1 LAGSFGT
8 SSELASAA
16 FVTVAEL
23 WKWAEVGSWG
33 KPNRS
38 AAERHV
44 MAACCLSHKVPLV
57 TLNWADFVDF
67 AERQGPVLLGE
78 DA

>member
-1 LAGSFGT
+1 
-8 SSELASAA
+8 
-16 FVTVAEL
+16 
-23 WKWAEVGSWG
+23 
-33 KPNRS
+33 
-38 AAERHV
+38 